1 MHPTLS
7 HHGALAL
14 DPIAPRDLSIVLD
27 HARALQLATQA
38 GDFRASL
45 RGRKLGLM
53 CKLDGNGENES
64 ASASAS
70 ATDAALFRRAAVE
83 LGAHVAHIWPSLTE
97 LSTPQEV
104 QHTARMLGRL
114 YDAVECQ
121 GMAPDLVHQM
131 GIDAGVPIYDGIA
144 SQHHPTAQL
153 DGLLGGD
160 SSPLDKRRFVLQ
172 AVLLST
178 VA

>member
-1 MHPTLS
+1 MHPPLN
-7 HHGALAL
+7 HHGTSAFN
-14 DPIAPRDLSIVLD
+14 PITPGDLRIVLE
-27 HARALQLATQA
+27 HARALQLAARA
-38 GDFRASL
+38 GALRASL
-45 RGRKLGLM
+45 RGRKFGLM
-53 CKLDGNGENES
+53 CEVEVDGGNERAR
-64 ASASAS
+64 AS
-70 ATDAALFRRAAVE
+70 DAALFLRAAAE
-83 LGAHVAHIWPSLTE
+83 LGAHVALIRPSLTE
-97 LSTPQEV
+97 SSTRQEV

-121 GMAPDLVHQM
+121 GLSAELVHQM
-131 GIDAGVPIYDGIA
+131 GIEAGVPVYDGIA

-153 DGLLGGD
+153 DGLLDGD

>member
-1 MHPTLS
+1 
-7 HHGALAL
+7 
-14 DPIAPRDLSIVLD
+14 
-27 HARALQLATQA
+27 
-38 GDFRASL
+38 
-45 RGRKLGLM
+45 M
-53 CKLDGNGENES
+53 CEADES
-64 ASASAS
+64 G
-70 ATDAALFRRAAVE
+70 DAALFRRAAVE
-83 LGAHVAHIWPSLTE
+83 LGAHVAHIRPSLTE
-97 LSTPQEV
+97 MSTPQDV

-131 GIDAGVPIYDGIA
+131 GIDAGVPVYDGVA
-144 SQHHPTAQL
+144 SPHHPTAKL